1 MVDSTQLQD
10 EARKIFNTYAVQ
22 YIIGYSNESFGL
34 QPVPFFVKKKQDV
47 NHLVFSPFCVNNLA
61 MYLKNY
67 DGVGKI
73 GIVVKGCDSRSVIQL
88 ITEKRISRENLV
100 IIGISCGGVI
110 DQKKLH
116 EKYPNLVGPVDVRE
130 KDDDFILTIDGK
142 NQQVPKKE
150 IVFEKCLH
158 CEYPTPLVY
167 DVLLGE
173 KKQPFD
179 SESYSDVKQIEA
191 KSPQD
196 KWKFWETQFNRCIR
210 CYACRNICP
219 VCFCKECSAEQLNPQ
234 WLRRSVTISENTVWH
249 LTRALHV
256 AGRCTGCGEC
266 ERVCPMNIP
275 LMLLNKKILKDVK
288 ELFDYTPGIS
298 VDSKPLLAAYKPDDP
313 EDCLI

>member
-1 MVDSTQLQD
+1 MVEISQIQA
-10 EARKIFNTYAVQ
+10 EASKIFDTYNVQ
-22 YIIGYSNESFGL
+22 YILGYSNESFGS
-34 QPVPFFVKKKQDV
+34 QTVPFFAKRKKDV
-47 NHLVFSPFCVNNLA
+47 SHLVFSPFCVNNLT

-67 DGVGKI
+67 EGDEKI
-73 GIVVKGCDSRSVIQL
+73 GIVVKGCDSRSLVQL
-88 ITEKRISRENLV
+88 IIEKRIPRENLV

-110 DQKKLH
+110 DQKKFQT
-116 EKYPNLVGPVDVRE
+116 KFPDVIGPVDVVE
-130 KDDDFILTIDGK
+130 KDDLFIFTIAGK
-142 NQQVPKKE
+142 NHQVSKKE
-150 IVFEKCLH
+150 VLLEKCIH
-158 CEYPTPLVY
+158 CEYPTPVLY

-173 KKQPFD
+173 KKQPFG

-191 KSPQD
+191 KSPQE
-196 KWKFWETQFNRCIR
+196 KWNFWEKQFSRCIR

-275 LMLLNKKILKDVK
+275 LMLLNKKMLKEVK
-288 ELFDYTPGIS
+288 DLFEYTPGIS
-298 VDSKPLLAAYKPDDP
+298 VDAKPLLAAYKPDDP
-313 EDCLI
+313 EDCII